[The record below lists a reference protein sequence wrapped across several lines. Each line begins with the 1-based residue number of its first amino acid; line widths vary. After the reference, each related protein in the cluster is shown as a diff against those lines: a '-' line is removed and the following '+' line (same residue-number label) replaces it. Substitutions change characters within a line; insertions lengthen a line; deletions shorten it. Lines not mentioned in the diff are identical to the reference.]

1 EFPALLSES
10 RKNIGS
16 KSYREVTGKSWN
28 SKGGERFMLDRNM
41 VWMSRLALFSVTV
54 VVMLLIS
61 EAGLAQQQVS
71 PTISVT
77 VNKSTV
83 FRLAQRAKRV
93 SVTQPAVA
101 EVLVVAPNQL
111 LINGKN
117 IGTTSLIVFDEKG
130 EVTNYDLVV
139 GPDIDALRRQLRA
152 TFPAE
157 QVNISTSGPSLVLRG
172 EVSNESVYD
181 RVLEI
186 AITYLPPKPPAQVAP
201 STSTSV
207 SFGTAT
213 REAIPTSG
221 TGFAGGG
228 AIAFNE
234 ELSVTDP
241 NRWGDKKKIDG
252 IVDLLVIKEIRQIE
266 LDVVVAEVAL
276 NKLRDIGFDI
286 SQTTRNV
293 TTNSFIGSNRF
304 GLFQN
309 QTSTTGTPTINVPPV
324 TGTFSYV
331 TAGYTLA
338 TLYRLIQ
345 NKDVS
350 QILAQPRLVVKNGRS
365 GGFLAGGE
373 FPVVVATANTFGVEF
388 KPFGVRLDFIPTI
401 TWSDRI
407 DLRVF
412 PEVSNISSLTV
423 LGVPGLEVRRTV
435 SRLEMKEGESLIIG
449 GLLDH
454 RVTKDITKFPLLGDV
469 PILGALFRSTKF
481 SNNDSELVF
490 VITPRIVRTM
500 KPGEKP
506 ELPSIE
512 KYDDPDIRQVPL
524 PESWEKKSAAP
535 GATIP

>member
-1 EFPALLSES
+1 
-10 RKNIGS
+10 
-16 KSYREVTGKSWN
+16 
-28 SKGGERFMLDRNM
+28 M
-41 VWMSRLALFSVTV
+41 
-54 VVMLLIS
+54 
-61 EAGLAQQQVS
+61 
-71 PTISVT
+71 
-77 VNKSTV
+77 
-83 FRLAQRAKRV
+83 
-93 SVTQPAVA
+93 
-101 EVLVVAPNQL
+101 
-111 LINGKN
+111 
-117 IGTTSLIVFDEKG
+117 
-130 EVTNYDLVV
+130 
-139 GPDIDALRRQLRA
+139 
-152 TFPAE
+152 
-157 QVNISTSGPSLVLRG
+157 
-172 EVSNESVYD
+172 
-181 RVLEI
+181 
-186 AITYLPPKPPAQVAP
+186 
-201 STSTSV
+201 
-207 SFGTAT
+207 
-213 REAIPTSG
+213 
-221 TGFAGGG
+221 
-228 AIAFNE
+228 
-234 ELSVTDP
+234 
-241 NRWGDKKKIDG
+241 
-252 IVDLLVIKEIRQIE
+252 IKEVRQIE

-276 NKLRDIGFDI
+276 SKLRDIGFDI
-286 SQTTRNV
+286 TQITRHV
-293 TTNSFIGSNRF
+293 RTDSLIGSNAF

-309 QTSTTGTPTINVPPV
+309 QGASTTTTPTINVPPV

-454 RVTKDITKFPLLGDV
+454 RVVKDLTKFPLLGDIPV
-469 PILGALFRSTKF
+469 LGALFRSTKF

-506 ELPSIE
+506 QLPSIE
-512 KYDDPDIRQVPL
+512 KYDDPDIRQVPV